1 MAYRIA
7 LSQED
12 VETIAFVGFRYCWS
26 DALSALE
33 PGENELT
40 EPEAWSIKEA
50 IDRDTEGGHLPL
62 PMLDPRSALYKRLFA
77 FWNSIV

>member
-1 MAYRIA
+1 MAYRIV

-26 DALSALE
+26 DALSGLE

-40 EPEAWSIKEA
+40 EPEAWRIATAFES
-50 IDRDTEGGHLPL
+50 DTEGGHLPF